1 MDDPKL
7 QKCIDEVQSG
17 NSSAFSYVVEKYQT
31 LAFHIALPIVKKE
44 EDAEE
49 VVQDAFVK
57 IYRFIHQFN
66 GESRFSSWLY
76 KIVYNTALT
85 RARLNAKQLLRKE
98 DVANHSSSE
107 EFKLVPFQDDLE
119 LQNMK
124 QYIGVAMNQLQAD
137 EKLLVTLFY
146 LGEKSISEISE
157 ITTWKASKCKV
168 KLMRTRKKLKVLLKN
183 RKDDL
188 I

>member
-7 QKCIDEVQSG
+7 QKCIDEVQNG

-31 LAFHIALPIVKKE
+31 LSFHIALPIVKKE

-57 IYRFIHQFN
+57 IYRFIHQYN

-76 KIVYNTALT
+76 KIVFNTALT
-85 RARLNAKQLLRKE
+85 RAKLNTQQLLR
-98 DVANHSSSE
+98 E
-107 EFKLVPFQDDLE
+107 EKIAINQSDGEVTLSPFQDDLE
-119 LQNMK
+119 AQNLK
-124 QYIGVAMNQLQAD
+124 QFIGLALDQLQPD

-157 ITTWKASKCKV
+157 ITAWKASKCKV
-168 KLMRTRKKLKVLLKN
+168 KLMRTREKLRKILEN

>member
-7 QKCIDEVQSG
+7 NVSIEEVKKGQV
-17 NSSAFSYVVEKYQT
+17 SSFAYIIHKYQK
-31 LAFHIALPIVKKE
+31 LALNIAIPIVRNQ

-57 IYRFIHQFN
+57 IYRFIHQYN
-66 GESRFSSWLY
+66 GESKFSSWLY

-85 RARLNAKQLLRKE
+85 KVGATTKQWTRDHELTSRLNKQAQRTEQSNDFIDEEIRSQYLEQAIDQLPASDQLL
-98 DVANHSSSE
+98 
-107 EFKLVPFQDDLE
+107 
-119 LQNMK
+119 
-124 QYIGVAMNQLQAD
+124 I
-137 EKLLVTLFY
+137 TLYYFA
-146 LGEKSISEISE
+146 EKSISEISE
-157 ITTWKASKCKV
+157 ITEWKASKCKV
-168 KLMRTRKKLKVLLKN
+168 KLMRARHKLREILQH